1 MNLPET
7 GSLPYTIPMTALAQ
21 VVAATVALDASW
33 AVSVSG
39 DGTVRTWGT
48 GAAPR
53 VVRLTVA
60 IDAGQ
65 PVAVALS
72 GKRLRV
78 LWAAGETIRLYED
91 VEGAPPRDDIFPA
104 PAGIR
109 GLALSPSGGLA
120 VVACEDGALR
130 ILNAGTGEFG
140 STLAVG
146 PLKARAVAVAS
157 DQGPVVAGFSDGS
170 VRRYDLATGT
180 SDLVGICPGIHLIAV
195 TPDGEAVIGAGT
207 DDVLLRWKPSVSSLP
222 AFRAPGT
229 AITAVAADGT
239 GDKVLTGTTVGRVQ
253 LLDFSGGSPTELGEA
268 AASSADFR
276 GAVDNDVSFTVYR
289 PQALSP
295 GVWASLLVFAH
306 KTELIAEP
314 GRVPVDPVKQVE
326 DMARAHFGDVPVR
339 RASEDSRSGIV
350 RGAGLRVVT
359 DLPGIR
365 CDPEVAE
372 FHWQEPVHQV
382 VFRLL
387 AGSELAGTVVRGA
400 VRVWFGMLLLGEV
413 SLAISITASASEA
426 RSPMVAESARRY
438 RKIFPSYSHDDLA
451 IVDDFAEKA
460 RALGD
465 QYLQDV
471 LVLRSGEHW
480 RARLP
485 ELIEEADV
493 FQLFWS
499 SNSMRSQYC
508 REEWEH
514 ALALRRPEFVR
525 PLYWEDPMPQ
535 DPALGLPPDAL
546 RELQFYKVP
555 PDTRP
560 PRRAPEQP
568 GQGAPP
574 AMAAAQPP
582 HPAGPPRRASHGQ
595 QQAARPRR
603 RAKRGLVGAAGV
615 AATGLIAA
623 AVVLSSSQSHFGVGA
638 APTSAPTATPTPQG
652 SSPTPAIGVAP
663 LTQLLPSDIDDP
675 ATQCAAI
682 SPPFPW
688 EMPGLVQ
695 ALSCTDPGLPGGQV
709 YAFQVNSHPNFET
722 TWQNYTM
729 WRGIGRLRPGAN
741 CPPAPGGAGIVG
753 FHNQFFPPF
762 PGQVLQCQ
770 TVHSSGAQPAYS
782 WAYPTEDA
790 FIIAQGAP
798 GSSFSAL
805 DSWWRKSSAPVSSP
819 RPDGSTN
826 GRLGQKCPLTS
837 LRGRVCLPAGP
848 WPKSRGAGHRT
859 SRRQPARCG
868 RVYPPISLVRNR
880 YWCVEDIPA
889 DENNSHQK

>member
-1 MNLPET
+1 MRFWRKTLWPPLRHEQAASVWTSFGGEIGRAHRESMDFQIVTLSLKERGFYGDQGVRRHIAAKLAAGSCHEFART
-7 GSLPYTIPMTALAQ
+7 GSLPYSIPMTALAQ

-39 DGTVRTWGT
+39 DGRVRTWGT

-65 PVAVALS
+65 PVTVALS

-91 VEGAPPRDDIFPA
+91 VEGAPPRDDSFPA
-104 PAGIR
+104 PARIS

-140 STLAVG
+140 STLATG
-146 PLKARAVAVAS
+146 PLTARAVAVAS

-180 SDLVGICPGIHLIAV
+180 SDLVGICPGIHLLSV
-195 TPDGEAVIGAGT
+195 TPDGGAVIGAGT
-207 DDVLLRWKPSVSSLP
+207 DDVLLRWKPAVSSLP

-239 GDKVLTGTTVGRVQ
+239 GDKVLTGTTAGRVQ
-253 LLDFSGGSPTELGEA
+253 LLDFSGGPPTELGEA
-268 AASSADFR
+268 VASGADFR

-326 DMARAHFGDVPVR
+326 DMARAHFGDIPVR

-365 CDPEVAE
+365 CDPEAAE

-426 RSPMVAESARRY
+426 RSPLVAESARRY

-471 LVLRSGEHW
+471 LVLRSGERW

-555 PDTRP
+555 PNTRP
-560 PRRAPEQP
+560 PRPAPEQP

-574 AMAAAQPP
+574 GAAAAAQPP
-582 HPAGPPRRASHGQ
+582 HPVGPLRRAPQGR

-603 RAKRGLVGAAGV
+603 RAKRGLVGAAG
-615 AATGLIAA
+615 AAAAGLIAA
-623 AVVLSSSQSHFGVGA
+623 AVVLSSPQSHPGTA
-638 APTSAPTATPTPQG
+638 APTHAATTTPTPQG
-652 SSPTPAIGVAP
+652 SSPTLPARVAP
-663 LTQLLPSDIDDP
+663 LTQLLPSEIDDP
-675 ATQCAAI
+675 ATQCADM

-688 EMPGLVQ
+688 ETPGLVQ

-722 TWQNYTM
+722 TWQNYTT
-729 WRGIGRLRPGAN
+729 WRGIGRLSPGSN
-741 CPPAPGGAGIVG
+741 CPPLRA
-753 FHNQFFPPF
+753 
-762 PGQVLQCQ
+762 
-770 TVHSSGAQPAYS
+770 
-782 WAYPTEDA
+782 
-790 FIIAQGAP
+790 AP
-798 GSSFSAL
+798 GSS
-805 DSWWRKSSAPVSSP
+805 DSTTPSS
-819 RPDGSTN
+819 R
-826 GRLGQKCPLTS
+826 
-837 LRGRVCLPAGP
+837 
-848 WPKSRGAGHRT
+848 HF
-859 SRRQPARCG
+859 PARCSSARRSTAAAAPSPHTVG
-868 RVYPPISLVRNR
+868 RTRPRTPSSSRR
-880 YWCVEDIPA
+880 GFRDHRSRPWIPGGGKTRL
-889 DENNSHQK
+889 Q